1 MDVTQPDGHIS
12 PRQFATV
19 VGLSEGSTR
28 LALREHRISAMTGD
42 FGRRWIPESEI
53 TRRFALQLTN
63 PITQAATLATLRRNA
78 LVAKVELSPDD
89 ELIRNA
95 ELFLSAASDEPTLTW
110 APVEPCAP
118 VERERELVG
127 TDAD

>member
-1 MDVTQPDGHIS
+1 MDVTQPDGHFS

-19 VGLSEGSTR
+19 VGLSEGSIR

-53 TRRFALQLTN
+53 TKRFALQLTN
-63 PITQAATLATLRRNA
+63 PITQGATLATLRRNA
-78 LVAKVELSPDD
+78 RVAQVALSPDD

-95 ELFLSAASDEPTLTW
+95 QLFLSAAIDEPTPTS
-110 APVEPCAP
+110 ASVESWTP
-118 VERERELVG
+118 VERQWGLAG

>member
-1 MDVTQPDGHIS
+1 MDVTQPDGHVS
-12 PRQFATV
+12 PRQFAAV

-53 TRRFALQLTN
+53 TKRFALQLTN
-63 PITQAATLATLRRNA
+63 PITQGATLATLRRNA
-78 LVAKVELSPDD
+78 LVAKVELSPDN
-89 ELIRNA
+89 ELVRNA
-95 ELFLSAASDEPTLTW
+95 ELFLSAAHDELTPTS
-110 APVEPCAP
+110 AAVEPWAP
-118 VERERELVG
+118 VERELELVG